1 MSTVFI
7 LSSKY
12 TVIQSS
18 IQLYNQVYSYTIKY
32 TALYSQVYS
41 IIQSSRVIQSSIQLY
56 SQVYSYTIKYTE
68 LYSQVYNQDCTT
80 VVYCV
85 LLTWLSTTEQLLR
98 QREDGI
104 RIYLQQLHQQHFNE
118 DDVIAELQT
127 TLIDLAKS
135 RLAIP
140 QVVELQDLSVLNRE
154 ARERASVSRQ
164 NGVSHESIH
173 VRFSDWTPS
182 PDYSAEEGWV

>member
-1 MSTVFI
+1 MSTKLYPFFTATVFI

-12 TVIQSS
+12 TE
-18 IQLYNQVYSYTIKY
+18 LYNQVY
-32 TALYSQVYS
+32 
-41 IIQSSRVIQSSIQLY
+41 RVIQSSIQ
-56 SQVYSYTIKYTE
+56 SYTVKYTE